1 LDVLAFASS
10 GVPVGINI
18 PNYHDVRENFGFKNV
33 NLGNAYGEPSAESML
48 FTPQIMVD
56 LCLKYYKPS
65 LFVLVAL
72 HELLGHGS
80 GKLLTSMP

>member
-1 LDVLAFASS
+1 M
-10 GVPVGINI
+10 
-18 PNYHDVRENFGFKNV
+18 
-33 NLGNAYGEPSAESML
+33 NLGNAYGEPSEKSIQ
-48 FTPQIMVD
+48 FTPADKID

-80 GKLLTSMP
+80 GKLLTAKPDFVNPIDGS